1 MLLVILYV
9 DFINR
14 LQKKFFFY
22 KKYFMQSN
30 YKYITV
36 YGESTPNPSSMK
48 FVASNFFITNGEAH
62 EFSADS
68 TTLNNA
74 PLAQALFEMPFIK
87 SLFFSSNFVTVTKT
101 DDVEWDEIMT
111 PLREFIQ
118 SYLREG
124 NPVFNNT
131 GAEQKLR
138 VESQIALDQFGE
150 AEHKIMALLDEYV
163 RPAVEQDGGLISF
176 KAFEDGIVKVVL
188 QGSCSGCPSSQMT
201 LKSGIEN
208 LLKQMMPEVKSV
220 EAVEA

>member
-1 MLLVILYV
+1 
-9 DFINR
+9 
-14 LQKKFFFY
+14 
-22 KKYFMQSN
+22 MQN
-30 YKYITV
+30 DYKYTTV

-48 FVASNFFITNGEAH
+48 FVSSSFFITNGDSY

-68 TTLNNA
+68 TTLKNA
-74 PLAQALFEMPFIK
+74 PLALALFEMPFVK

-124 NPVFNNT
+124 NFVFNDVVSTQNLH
-131 GAEQKLR
+131 A
-138 VESQIALDQFGE
+138 ESQIAIDQFGE